1 MVVRHGRMR
10 INAGAGI
17 IAALVCLAVL
27 MAPANAQR
35 RGGGERKQDSAAA
48 EAAAEK
54 KQKAREADEA
64 YKAALKVIP
73 DKPKADPWRGIR

>member
-1 MVVRHGRMR
+1 MVVRHGGMR
-10 INAGAGI
+10 INASAGI
-17 IAALVCLAVL
+17 IAALVCLAFL

-35 RGGGERKQDSAAA
+35 RGGGERKQDPAA

-64 YKAALKVIP
+64 YKAALKAIP